1 MKKTF
6 TIILTL
12 ILAAAIAVST
22 SGCSIIARE
31 LGKEEEKRLI
41 LSMLNEKYGEEFIVH
56 SIESQGSGGNGVPN
70 FKALFDFT
78 GRYISYKTICSPKS
92 NEEIL
97 FEAYER
103 ENGTVLYDDYPHAVV
118 KHLIKEEVEKVISE
132 YSDNFAVYVYFSPP
146 SAFNCE
152 DEEWGREFLNTVSP
166 FTKASDI
173 SIKSYNEK
181 YLQTYFA
188 SIDIVLCDEK
198 YKSIEATQKILDDN
212 FKYSLY
218 EMRTVFYFYFTN
230 ENKVNK
236 IRDILNNSGI
246 TPDSQYSSEK
256 YDIDCELVFRHN
268 QDTNYTF
275 KYSDKLSEFD

>member
-22 SGCSIIARE
+22 SGCINTGPIAT
-31 LGKEEEKRLI
+31 EKHKQLM
-41 LSMLNEKYGEEFIVH
+41 LSLLKEKYGEGFIVLTIKYD
-56 SIESQGSGGNGVPN
+56 SSSGFSGGLAPGSGHYDAV
-70 FKALFDFT
+70 
-78 GRYISYKTICSPKS
+78 CCPKS

-97 FEAYER
+97 FEASVCK
-103 ENGTVLYDDYPHAVV
+103 NGTMISSDDYPHAVV
-118 KHLIKEEVEKVISE
+118 KHLIEEEVEKVISK
-132 YSDNFAVYVYFSPP
+132 YSDNYAVYVYMSKPK
-146 SAFNCE
+146 SMHNDTKTQE
-152 DEEWGREFLNTVSP
+152 YLESVVP

-212 FKYSLY
+212 FSSSLY
-218 EMRTVFYFYFTN
+218 EMDTVFYFYFTN
-230 ENKVNK
+230 ENKVAK
-236 IRDILNNSGI
+236 IKDILNNSGI
-246 TPDSQYSSEK
+246 TPDSKYSAEK
-256 YDIDCELVFRHN
+256 YDIDCELVFRYT
-268 QDTNYTF
+268 QDTNYAF
-275 KYSDKLSEFD
+275 KYADNLSEFN

>member
-12 ILAAAIAVST
+12 MLAIAIAVST
-22 SGCSIIARE
+22 SGCSIIAGE

-41 LSMLNEKYGEEFIVH
+41 LSLLNEKYGEEFIVH

-70 FKALFDFT
+70 LKALFDFS
-78 GRYISYKTICSPKS
+78 GRYTRYNTICSPKS

-103 ENGTVLYDDYPHAVV
+103 EKGTVLYDDYPHAVV
-118 KHLIKEEVEKVISE
+118 KHLIKEEVEKVISK
-132 YSDNFAVYVYFSPP
+132 YSDNFAVYVYMSKPKHMP
-146 SAFNCE
+146 NDTKTYEYLES
-152 DEEWGREFLNTVSP
+152 VVP

-173 SIKSYNEK
+173 TIKSYNEK
-181 YLQTYFA
+181 YLQTYLA